1 MNYTAL
7 KQAIQDTTQNYET
20 TFVASLDLFIQRAE
34 RRIYQEA
41 KIPATR
47 KNSTGVTV
55 IGNRSLALPTDYIN
69 VKAIE
74 ITTATGVVN
83 LLPKSAEYLTEMYP
97 VAATQAQ
104 PKFWAHYDET
114 TVQLAPTP
122 DLAYTVGF
130 HYFAVP
136 TSITTAVSGTTWL
149 GNNFDQVLFYAALLE
164 AYIFMKGSADV
175 MQMYMTAYT
184 TGLTELKAV
193 VANMKLQDF
202 RE

>member
-34 RRIYQEA
+34 RRIHMEA
-41 KIPATR
+41 KLPSYR

-55 IGNRSLALPTDYIN
+55 VGNRSVTLPTDYI
-69 VKAIE
+69 KMKTIE
-74 ITTATGVVN
+74 LTTASGTAN
-83 LLPKSAEYLTEMYP
+83 LLHKSAEYLTEMYP
-97 VAATQAQ
+97 LSTTQAQ

-114 TVQLAPTP
+114 TVRLAPTP
-122 DLAYTVGF
+122 DLIYTVGF
-130 HYFAVP
+130 HYEAMP

-149 GNNFDQVLFYAALLE
+149 GNNFDHVLLYAALLE
-164 AYIFMKGSADV
+164 AYVFMKGSADV
-175 MQMYMTAYT
+175 MGYYAEAYK
-184 TGLTELKAV
+184 TGLAELTA
-193 VANMKLQDF
+193 ATADMKLQDF